1 MDWTALGLSL
11 RLALLTCVLLVPLAV
26 LLALWLRRLPAPA
39 GRLVEVIVAL
49 PLVLP
54 PTALGYWLLV
64 AFGRGSP
71 LGELWERLTGRPLVF
86 TFEGILLASL
96 VFNLPFAVQPIVRG
110 LAAIPRELREA
121 AWLCGLGPLRAFV
134 KVELPLLR
142 PSLVVALALV
152 FAHTLGEFGVV
163 LMVGGAIP
171 GETRTASVA
180 IYDAV
185 QALDERTA
193 ALLSA
198 VLLAFALAALLVLQ
212 LVEPRRERTR

>member
-39 GRLVEVIVAL
+39 GRLVEVIGAL

-64 AFGRGSP
+64 ALGRGSP

-96 VFNLPFAVQPIVRG
+96 VFNLPFAVQPIARG

-121 AWLCGLGPLRAFV
+121 AWLCGLGPLGAFV

-142 PSLVVALALV
+142 PSLVVALVLV

-180 IYDAV
+180 LYDAV

-198 VLLAFALAALLVLQ
+198 VLLAFALTALLVLQ